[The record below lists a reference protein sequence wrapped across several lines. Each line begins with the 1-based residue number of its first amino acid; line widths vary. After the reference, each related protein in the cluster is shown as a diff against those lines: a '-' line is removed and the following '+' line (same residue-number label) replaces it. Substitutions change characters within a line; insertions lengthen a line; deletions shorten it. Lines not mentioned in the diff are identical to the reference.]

1 MPQSNLN
8 TFVFRSLI
16 SFGIMVS
23 HLSIIEILSV
33 SAQSSQTDRGIECLK
48 KYTDFYY
55 VNTALNRADSLKR
68 AEEMCS
74 KQNEPQGN
82 GKPTILVIPEGQS
95 VQSQPVERRTKKQC
109 VNKMLN
115 TVWDDV
121 HCQYNNVM
129 FEWRTVYLD

>member
-1 MPQSNLN
+1 MSRININ
-8 TFVFRSLI
+8 AFIFRSLI
-16 SFGIMVS
+16 SFSTIAS
-23 HLSIIEILSV
+23 HLSIVEIISV

-55 VNTALNRADSLKR
+55 ANTGLNRTDSLKR

-74 KQNEPQGN
+74 KQNESQGN
-82 GKPTILVIPEGQS
+82 GKPTILVIPQDQS
-95 VQSQPVERRTKKQC
+95 VQSQPTQRRTKKQC

-129 FEWRTVYLD
+129 FEWKTIYLD